1 MHESDKYEVAKDFL
15 LSFFS
20 DFECYVESVPSGTL
34 IKVFGLNISF
44 LAYKNVLVKIN
55 DEALAHYCNMYD
67 ITNDNFIVYL
77 RASNNNIYLKLKR
90 HYTLND
96 LLKN

>member
-1 MHESDKYEVAKDFL
+1 MHDSDKHEVAKDFL

-20 DFECYVESVPSGTL
+20 DFECYIESVPSGTL
-34 IKVFGLNISF
+34 IKVFELNIIF
-44 LAYKNVLVKIN
+44 LVYKNALIKIN
-55 DEALAHYCNMYD
+55 NDSVWYNMYG